1 MTNFSTPDNVTN
13 VTDSQ
18 PESPALWPAWG
29 GRFFLLAFLFWIMV
43 VSYAAQ
49 TGVWFA
55 IGFGSGGQAE
65 WLWLRTSLIQV
76 GLTAVPL
83 LPFAFW
89 WPHHRY
95 RAVYQT
101 WLAATLVPL
110 LLASTRLFYPI
121 QSQMVLLSQT
131 ILLLLLAGGLWL
143 RYRPQLP
150 AFFRPIPAAAALAA
164 ALALLINLPFVWW
177 GALGSPLDT
186 LLALALG
193 LLFGIVAGLVNGRYW
208 LRELAQT
215 SQGAGWDMFT
225 GGLVVGASLLI
236 MSSGLSFN
244 GVQIMLMVA
253 LPALGWAAMG
263 AALTGRQ
270 PASAAANSLPLG
282 LLSGLSAALA
292 LMFTDSDGLY
302 LGAADGI
309 LRWAFQAAFLTI
321 PAALLAG
328 FLLLLLRKRL
338 MGVENGRFLTAFALV
353 AFIMGLG
360 FYLTAGQPGFFG
372 DRLFVILKEQ
382 ADTSAAAQMDDY
394 DARRQYV
401 YDTLTNHANA
411 DQTDL
416 RAALDRFG
424 VAYTPYYLT
433 NALEVRGGLLHR
445 LWLSTRPEVD
455 RVIASPVMRPI
466 AEELAVPSVAAA
478 APAEPDWNLSNIGAD
493 RVWGEF
499 GVTGAGIVIGQSD
512 SGAEFDHPELL
523 DSYRGQNNGSLTHSG
538 NWFDPWNGTT
548 APVDANGHGT
558 HTLGTV
564 LGNVVGVA
572 PDAEWFACA
581 NLSRNLGNP
590 ALYL

>member
-1 MTNFSTPDNVTN
+1 VEPGKIMTNFSTPDNVTN

-83 LPFAFW
+83 IPFAFW
-89 WPHHRY
+89 WPHRRY

-110 LLASTRLFYPI
+110 LLAPTRLFYPI

-131 ILLLLLAGGLWL
+131 MLLLLLAGGLWL

-215 SQGAGWDMFT
+215 SQGAGWDMLT

-270 PASAAANSLPLG
+270 PA
-282 LLSGLSAALA
+282 
-292 LMFTDSDGLY
+292 
-302 LGAADGI
+302 
-309 LRWAFQAAFLTI
+309 
-321 PAALLAG
+321 
-328 FLLLLLRKRL
+328 
-338 MGVENGRFLTAFALV
+338 
-353 AFIMGLG
+353 
-360 FYLTAGQPGFFG
+360 
-372 DRLFVILKEQ
+372 
-382 ADTSAAAQMDDY
+382 
-394 DARRQYV
+394 ARRQQPAPGPAFRTQRRPGPDVHRQRRPLPGRSRRYFALGLPGRLPH
-401 YDTLTNHANA
+401 DSGG
-411 DQTDL
+411 
-416 RAALDRFG
+416 AAG
-424 VAYTPYYLT
+424 
-433 NALEVRGGLLHR
+433 R
-445 LWLSTRPEVD
+445 LFT
-455 RVIASPVMRPI
+455 
-466 AEELAVPSVAAA
+466 AAA
-478 APAEPDWNLSNIGAD
+478 A
-493 RVWGEF
+493 
-499 GVTGAGIVIGQSD
+499 
-512 SGAEFDHPELL
+512 
-523 DSYRGQNNGSLTHSG
+523 
-538 NWFDPWNGTT
+538 
-548 APVDANGHGT
+548 
-558 HTLGTV
+558 
-564 LGNVVGVA
+564 
-572 PDAEWFACA
+572 
-581 NLSRNLGNP
+581 
-590 ALYL
+590 